1 MSHASWIDRLTSFA
15 RCCPSLPAKWLCTL
29 LSAALVAG
37 CGATSGD
44 ETKKPGGQAQTVGYV
59 VIAATTVPVVTE
71 LDGRVAAFQSS
82 EVRPQ
87 VAGIVRRR
95 MFTEGEIVRQGETLY
110 QIDPSL
116 YDAAAA
122 EAQANLASAQ
132 ATAEAA
138 RAKAGRYR
146 PLAEMEA
153 IARQDYTDALAQS
166 RQAAAAVA
174 QNRARLE
181 TARINQRFTRVP
193 APITGRIGRSL
204 VTEGALVTANQ
215 ADPLAVIQRTD
226 TVYVD
231 IQQSSSE
238 LLALRRAMAQGG
250 LVAGS
255 AAVELTLEDGTAYP
269 VIGTVAFAETLVDP
283 ETATVTLR
291 ARFANPQGILLPGLF
306 VRARFTQATN
316 SNAFLVPQ
324 AAVLRDPQGAATVF
338 IVGPGNKA
346 VKRTITT
353 DRTQG
358 AFWVVTDG
366 LSPGDKIITQGGS
379 KLRPDAPIKPVPESA
394 PQRVVAPSAKER

>member
-15 RCCPSLPAKWLCTL
+15 RCCPSLPAKWLCAL

-166 RQAAAAVA
+166 
-174 QNRARLE
+174 
-181 TARINQRFTRVP
+181 
-193 APITGRIGRSL
+193 
-204 VTEGALVTANQ
+204 
-215 ADPLAVIQRTD
+215 
-226 TVYVD
+226 
-231 IQQSSSE
+231 
-238 LLALRRAMAQGG
+238 LR
-250 LVAGS
+250 
-255 AAVELTLEDGTAYP
+255 
-269 VIGTVAFAETLVDP
+269 
-283 ETATVTLR
+283 
-291 ARFANPQGILLPGLF
+291 
-306 VRARFTQATN
+306 
-316 SNAFLVPQ
+316 
-324 AAVLRDPQGAATVF
+324 
-338 IVGPGNKA
+338 
-346 VKRTITT
+346 
-353 DRTQG
+353 
-358 AFWVVTDG
+358 
-366 LSPGDKIITQGGS
+366 
-379 KLRPDAPIKPVPESA
+379 KPS
-394 PQRVVAPSAKER
+394 